1 MLKLMANSEFAQ
13 VSLMAT
19 DQQTKAVSGIFKT
32 LCIMGFFAILS
43 STMSKSPVLKPFSLS
58 LQTPA
63 DWVGV
68 VAAASTVPGILVS
81 LPAASLSDILGRRR
95 FLLLAGFVF
104 ASAPFLYLL
113 ITVWW
118 QLILVRF
125 YHGFATGIFVP
136 VAEAS
141 LAELFP
147 SKRGE
152 RISLFSSATY
162 VGRVIAP
169 VLGGYILLA
178 TVNNFHVLYLAV
190 AAAGVTAFIL
200 CFLFL
205 VERKQ
210 GSVVQQAT
218 TVQTV
223 GRMLQGWIVVAR
235 NRWVL
240 AVGFVQASL
249 YYVYGS
255 VEFFLAG
262 YLPEV
267 VHLNSFL
274 TGVII
279 TSIIGVAIFARPY
292 LGRISDRTGR
302 KIPIVAG
309 LITSGLPLLII
320 PFVSDFWILLLLA
333 IIYGVGFAAVTAA
346 ASPLI
351 TELVPKDTVGTSMGF
366 FDTVMDVGQTIG
378 PIISGLIFAATLQY
392 SALFFSLTFVLLL
405 SCIIFALVHA
415 RKQTAVIRNT

>member
-1 MLKLMANSEFAQ
+1 MVN
-13 VSLMAT
+13 
-19 DQQTKAVSGIFKT
+19 QQSNAVSGTFKT

-58 LQTPA
+58 LGTPA

-68 VAAASTVPGILVS
+68 VAAASTIPGILIS
-81 LPAASLSDILGRRR
+81 LPAASLSDILGRKR
-95 FLLLAGFVF
+95 FLLLAGLVF
-104 ASAPFLYLL
+104 ATAPFFYLF

-141 LAELFP
+141 IAELFP
-147 SKRGE
+147 AKRGE

-178 TVNNFHVLYLAV
+178 TLNNFRILYLAV
-190 AAAGVTAFIL
+190 GVAGVTALIL
-200 CFLFL
+200 SLLFL
-205 VERKQ
+205 AERKQ
-210 GSVVQQAT
+210 SSALQQASAT
-218 TVQTV
+218 QTV
-223 GRMLQGWIVVAR
+223 GKMLRGWVAVAKD
-235 NRWVL
+235 RWVL
-240 AVGFVQASL
+240 AVGFVQACL

-267 VHLNSFL
+267 AHLNTFL

-302 KIPIVAG
+302 KIPIIVG
-309 LITSGLPLLII
+309 LVISGLPLLII
-320 PFVSDFWILLLLA
+320 PFTSDFWILLALA
-333 IIYGVGFAAVTAA
+333 TIYGVGFAAVTAA
-346 ASPLI
+346 APALI

-378 PIISGLIFAATLQY
+378 PIVSGLVLASSLQY

-405 SCIIFALVHA
+405 SCVVFALVHA
-415 RKQTAVIRNT
+415 RKQAASSRNI